1 MSKIKEKKLNSIKSE
16 MEEIKK
22 YISTSEISDIST
34 QNDTD
39 FSINNTNDTLT
50 LNNIKKEEKKIID
63 NSDLDKIKNELR
75 ELKSAIYDNSDLL
88 KQILLKIK

>member
-16 MEEIKK
+16 MKEIKK
-22 YISTSEISDIST
+22 YISSSEISDIST
-34 QNDTD
+34 QNDSE

-50 LNNIKKEEKKIID
+50 LNKIRKEEKKIIN

-75 ELKSAIYDNSDLL
+75 ELKSAIYDNKDLL